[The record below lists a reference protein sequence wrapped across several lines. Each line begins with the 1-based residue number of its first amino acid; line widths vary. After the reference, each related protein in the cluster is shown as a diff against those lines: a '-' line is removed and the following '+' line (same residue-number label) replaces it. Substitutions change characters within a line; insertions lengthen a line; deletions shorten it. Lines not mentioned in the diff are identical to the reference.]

1 MYPSPVLESY
11 TLVLFDVDNTLLD
24 FDQSEEEGITLLWK
38 HRFSEVISY
47 QPFKEQYHEINTQI
61 WNEVE
66 TGTLLPKE
74 VKEVRA
80 KRVLSHFELPIEDW
94 ESGANIFLQGLA
106 SVAAWLPG
114 AEDAFHRIRQSH
126 KVGLITNGLVA
137 VQYPRIEK
145 INIRRH
151 LGTYQISQEVGY
163 TKPDP
168 RIFDLALKETGISKE
183 KTLYIGDSL
192 SSDYQG
198 ALNAGIDFCWYNPK
212 KLVLPSGYPSP
223 KFSINSWLDF

>member
-1 MYPSPVLESY
+1 MHPSLVLESY
-11 TLVLFDVDNTLLD
+11 TLALFDVDNTLLD
-24 FDQSEEEGITLLWK
+24 FDQSEEEGISKLWE
-38 HRFSEVISY
+38 HNFLEVTSH
-47 QPFKEQYHEINTQI
+47 QTFREQYHEINTQI
-61 WNEVE
+61 WTEVE

-80 KRVLSHFELPIEDW
+80 KRVLNHFELPIKDW
-94 ESGANIFLQGLA
+94 ERGANIFLQGLA
-106 SVAAWLPG
+106 SIAAWLPG
-114 AEDAFHRIRQSH
+114 AESAFHRIRKTH

-137 VQYPRIEK
+137 VQYPRTEK
-145 INIRRH
+145 IDIRRH
-151 LGTYQISQEVGY
+151 LSTYQISQEVGY

-168 RIFDLALKETGISKE
+168 RIFDRALKETGISKE

-212 KLVLPSGYPSP
+212 NQNLPSGYPSP